1 MMGYFNGKERTITQ
15 FRDLLKEG
23 GWELVAIHHDTPS
36 ALDFGKIIAVPG

>member
-1 MMGYFNGKERTITQ
+1 MGYFNGKERTITQ

-23 GWELVAIHHDTPS
+23 GWELAAIHHDTPS